1 MGTGDCLGVNMK
13 NGITLMHEHVILDL
27 SKFKNDDCNY
37 NDYQAL
43 IYEYKKLYDYGV
55 RTIVD
60 VTNIGMGR
68 NIEYVQKI
76 EAESGIDIISCTGF
90 YQDKFFP
97 SNMDEYSVEEVA
109 NIMIAELTNGIEDSD
124 RKAKVIGE
132 IGTSKDT
139 ITTNERK
146 LFEAAI
152 IAHNKTGAKITTHCT
167 LGTMGL
173 EQIEIFKNGGVNLSN
188 VTIGHLDLTGDI
200 EYILAVLAS
209 GAYVA
214 FDTIGKNNYMLDEV
228 RIEMLHRI
236 IEAGYIDKIF
246 FSMDI
251 TRKSNLEQNGGIGYK
266 YMFETFIPEC
276 IKSGITKQQIEGI
289 LINNPQVFL
298 GEK

>member
-1 MGTGDCLGVNMK
+1 MK
-13 NGITLMHEHVILDL
+13 SGITLMHEHVILDL

-68 NIEYVQKI
+68 DIDYVQKV
-76 EAESGIDIISCTGF
+76 EVESGINIISCTGF

-97 SNMDEYSVEEVA
+97 ENIGDYSVEELA
-109 NIMIAELTNGIEDSD
+109 QIMINELTIGIEDTD
-124 RKAKVIGE
+124 RKAQVIGE

-139 ITTNERK
+139 VTTNEHK
-146 LFEAAI
+146 LFEAAAL
-152 IAHNKTGAKITTHCT
+152 AHKQTGAKITTHCT
-167 LGTMGL
+167 LGTMAL
-173 EQIEIFKNGGVNLSN
+173 EQIEIFKNCDIDLSN
-188 VTIGHLDLTGDI
+188 ITIGHLDLTGDI
-200 EYILAVLAS
+200 DYILEVLAT
-209 GAYVA
+209 GVYVA
-214 FDTIGKNNYMLDEV
+214 FDTIGKNNYMSDQV

-236 IEAGYIDKIF
+236 IDAGYIDKVF

-266 YMFETFIPEC
+266 HMFESFIPEC

-289 LINNPQVFL
+289 LIDNPQVFL